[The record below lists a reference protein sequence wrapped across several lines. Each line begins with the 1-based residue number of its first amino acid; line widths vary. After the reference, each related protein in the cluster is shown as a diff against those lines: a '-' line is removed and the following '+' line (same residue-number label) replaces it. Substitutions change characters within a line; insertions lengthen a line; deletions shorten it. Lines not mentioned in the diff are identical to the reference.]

1 MYRKDPREAAIL
13 GIVFVGLGHFYLG
26 MWLKG
31 IALILVTVIV
41 TAVTSIYVAPVF
53 WVISTVW
60 AYYDAKSYNR
70 EAGYPEND
78 EDEEEE
84 VDSDEE
90 EEEEETDSD
99 EDEEQGIGSEE
110 EEEETDS
117 DEDEEQGIGSN
128 ETLKELRAI
137 RSTMNVVAILLLVI
151 LGVMVYLLL
160 HLTRFVLAP

>member
-1 MYRKDPREAAIL
+1 MYRKDPREAAVL

-41 TAVTSIYVAPVF
+41 IAVTSIYLAPVF
-53 WVISTVW
+53 WVISSVW

-70 EAGYPEND
+70 EAGYPE
-78 EDEEEE
+78 EA
-84 VDSDEE
+84 DSDE

-99 EDEEQGIGSEE
+99 EDEELETGS
-110 EEEETDS
+110 D
-117 DEDEEQGIGSN
+117 D
-128 ETLKELRAI
+128 TLKELRAI
-137 RSTMNVVAILLLVI
+137 RSTMNVVAILLLII

-160 HLTRFVLAP
+160 HLTRLVLAP